1 MAWAA
6 SFFSFCGILGT
17 PANVDLTILLDKSI
31 LFITEVPMTTT
42 KAIRAKLATRPAG
55 EAFTPALF
63 AGLGS
68 RASIDMALMRMAK
81 AGTIERLGRGI
92 YHVPKVGRFG
102 IPTTPSVEQIVET
115 VAASEGAAL
124 EVHGAE
130 AARRFGLSTQMPTRP
145 VFNTSGANRRIH
157 VGKLIVELRHVASRK
172 MVLAGRPAGQALS
185 ALWYLGRHE
194 VTTATFAQLKAKLS
208 QEEFQVLRKAQPSM
222 PSWMSNALINY
233 EREGAH
239 AELLRA

>member
-1 MAWAA
+1 
-6 SFFSFCGILGT
+6 
-17 PANVDLTILLDKSI
+17 
-31 LFITEVPMTTT
+31 MTTT
-42 KAIRAKLATRPAG
+42 KAIREKVAAQPAG
-55 EAFTPALF
+55 EAFTPAIF

-68 RASIDMALMRMAK
+68 RASIDMALMRMVK
-81 AGTIERLGRGI
+81 AGTLERLGRGI

-115 VAASEGAAL
+115 VAASEGATL

-145 VFNTSGANRRIH
+145 VFNTSGANRRLH

-185 ALWYLGRHE
+185 ALWYLGRNE
-194 VTTATFAQLKAKLS
+194 VKPSTFAQLKSKLS
-208 QEEFQVLRKAQPSM
+208 PEEFQVLRKAQPSM
-222 PSWMSNALINY
+222 PSWMSNALTIY

-239 AELLRA
+239 AKLLRASRRRMSEPAERVRPHNG